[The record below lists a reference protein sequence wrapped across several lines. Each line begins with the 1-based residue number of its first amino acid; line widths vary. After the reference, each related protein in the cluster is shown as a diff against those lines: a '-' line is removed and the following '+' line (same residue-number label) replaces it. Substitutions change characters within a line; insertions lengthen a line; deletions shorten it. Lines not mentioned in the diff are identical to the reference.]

1 MRWYTI
7 DELYP
12 KDVERIV
19 AAMETRGMRGSID
32 GLYYIT
38 LPAELL
44 SDEQTAHAAECGPY
58 IMAIEVEEE
67 FLRLELLV
75 RARGK
80 MRCSCV
86 HYAGPETRA
95 WAMNHLDT
103 IIRELDIQ
111 V

>member
-7 DELYP
+7 DELLP
-12 KDVERIV
+12 ADVKRIA
-19 AAMETRGMRGSID
+19 AAMDARGMRGPID
-32 GLYYIT
+32 GLYYIDV
-38 LPAELL
+38 PAELL
-44 SDEQTAHAAECGPY
+44 SDEQTAHAAECGPHV
-58 IMAIEVEEE
+58 MAVEVEDE

-86 HYAGPETRA
+86 HYAGPEARA
-95 WAMNHLDT
+95 WAMNQLDA
-103 IIRELDIQ
+103 IIREQDIQ

>member
-7 DELYP
+7 DELP
-12 KDVERIV
+12 PADVKRLA
-19 AAMETRGMRGSID
+19 AAMDARGMRGPIE
-32 GLYYIT
+32 GLYYLA
-38 LPAELL
+38 LPAGLL
-44 SDEQTAHAAECGPY
+44 SEEQAAHAAECGPHV
-58 IMAIEVEEE
+58 MALEVEDE

-86 HYAGPETRA
+86 HYAGPEARG
-95 WAMNHLDT
+95 WAMNHLDAL
-103 IIRELDIQ
+103 IRELDIQ